1 MVSNWRIYLL
11 ALVSFLVGT
20 SEYVIAG
27 TLDQIAAALGVS
39 VTSAGQLITAF
50 ALVYALFTPLAM
62 ALTARLP
69 RRRLL
74 LGALA
79 VFVLG
84 NLLAFVVPGF
94 GLLMLARVVMA
105 LGAGVVVVN
114 ALSIAAQIAPP
125 GKQGSAIATVI
136 MGFTVSLIIG
146 MPLGR
151 WIAAAHDWRSIFAGI
166 AVLGALAMALIHR
179 SLPQVAAEQAMPL
192 REQLALLKQ
201 PRLQAA
207 LLVSFFWLGGFSV
220 MFTYVSPFLLDV
232 TRLGEGAVRTA
243 LFALGVASL
252 VGSRF
257 GGWSVDRFGGQRTLQ
272 YGLALHFL
280 MLVLLGSFGAHAL
293 VVYPALML
301 WTFFAWSS
309 GPAQQFNLVSL
320 APAASGIM
328 LSLNNSTMQ
337 LARAAGAALGGLVVE
352 GSSLAAIAW
361 TGAAM
366 ILVAAAVSARAGRQS
381 GALVLKPVTAA

>member
-1 MVSNWRIYLL
+1 MLSNWRIYLL

-27 TLDQIAAALGVS
+27 TLDQIASSLRVS

-50 ALVYALFTPLAM
+50 ALIYALFTPVAM

-74 LGALA
+74 LAALA
-79 VFVLG
+79 VFVVG
-84 NLLAFVVPGF
+84 NLLAFVLPGF

-105 LGAGVVVVN
+105 LGAGVVVVT

-166 AVLGALAMALIHR
+166 AVLGAFSMALIHR
-179 SLPQVAAEQAMPL
+179 SLPQVEAEQAMPL

-232 TRLGEGAVRTA
+232 TQLGEGAVRTA

-252 VGSRF
+252 LGSRF
-257 GGWSVDRFGGQRTLQ
+257 GGWSVDRFGGQRTLH
-272 YGLALHFL
+272 YGLVLHLL
-280 MLVLLGSFGAHAL
+280 MLALLGLFGTHAL
-293 VVYPALML
+293 VVYPVLML

-337 LARAAGAALGGLVVE
+337 LARAAGAALGGVVVE
-352 GSSLAAIAW
+352 SSSLAAIAW
-361 TGAAM
+361 TGAGM
-366 ILVAAAVSARAGRQS
+366 ILVAAVISARAGQQS
-381 GALVLKPVTAA
+381 GALVLKVAV